1 MIAPT
6 ESAPVGEVLGGA
18 FLSPETNTSGRWGG
32 RVPQPAFSLPDD
44 ARFHTDKARRDGARV
59 PQMELFSCP

>member
-18 FLSPETNTSGRWGG
+18 FLSPKTKTSGRWRG
-32 RVPQPAFSLPDD
+32 RVPQPALSLPDD
-44 ARFHTDKARRDGARV
+44 ALLTLTKPAEMARDSHRWS
-59 PQMELFSCP
+59 FF